1 MILSPYIINTVLKNL
16 CFFFFFFFLHS
27 VLFQYAIT
35 LFTIICHAYKTLKT
49 ETMVKRDWQRM
60 KGFQLIMFPNCQTGD
75 INLHFSCWSPPL
87 WDPHCMKFPWAQGH
101 SQINWS
107 SKALMINKDRHTWI
121 TELPSLN
128 SRPLHTS
135 RPLLC
140 VQTSDAWCIYRCL
153 FVVEGCWWVL
163 DTTAA
168 SSNSWSTVARCS
180 T

>member
-1 MILSPYIINTVLKNL
+1 MTLSRYIINTVLKIMS
-16 CFFFFFFFLHS
+16 FFFFCNFYYTQYYVSNMLLH
-27 VLFQYAIT
+27 YAPLYVMPIK
-35 LFTIICHAYKTLKT
+35 HWKT

-60 KGFQLIMFPNCQTGD
+60 KEFRLIMFPNCQTGD

-87 WDPHCMKFPWAQGH
+87 WDPYCMKFPWAQGH

-128 SRPLHTS
+128 SH
-135 RPLLC
+135 PLLC
-140 VQTSDAWCIYRCL
+140 VQISDAWCIYRCL

-168 SSNSWSTVARCS
+168 SSNSWSTVARCG